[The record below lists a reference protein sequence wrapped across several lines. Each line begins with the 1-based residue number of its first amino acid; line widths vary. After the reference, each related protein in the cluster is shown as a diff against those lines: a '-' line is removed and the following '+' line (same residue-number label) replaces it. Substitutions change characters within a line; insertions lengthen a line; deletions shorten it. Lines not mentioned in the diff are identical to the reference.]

1 MTGICQEVPSGMA
14 VKNRQLVL
22 AARPVG
28 MADDSC
34 FRLEQA
40 EVPAIGDGEALVR
53 VVYLSIDPTIR
64 GWMNEADT
72 YFPAIRLG
80 EVIRG
85 GGIGEVVESRNPGYT
100 AGDLVFGLTGWQEYA
115 VADAGARA
123 MTVLP
128 PGIPLL
134 DALSVYGVTGM
145 TAYFGVLDVGR
156 PQEGQTVVVSGA
168 AGATGSVAGQIAKI
182 NGCRVVGIAGTDEK
196 CAWVTNKLGF
206 DACINYRTDDV
217 AARLRATCPDGVDVF
232 FDNVGGEILQAV
244 LERIN
249 LGARVVLC
257 GAISMYNSP
266 VPPPGPSNYVQLV
279 IKRARMEGFLVLDY
293 VSRFPEAQLQMA
305 SWVVDG
311 KIQHAEDVIAGLENA
326 PGALNRLFTGAN
338 TGKVIVQVSEE
349 P

>member
-1 MTGICQEVPSGMA
+1 MA
-14 VKNRQLVL
+14 ATNRQLVL
-22 AARPVG
+22 AARPVA

-40 EVPAIGDGEALVR
+40 DAPAIGDGEALVR

-72 YFPAIRLG
+72 YLPAIRLG
-80 EVIRG
+80 EVIRS
-85 GGIGEVVESRNPGYT
+85 GGIGEVVESRNPTYSV
-100 AGDLVFGLTGWQEYA
+100 GDLVFGMTGWQDYA
-115 VADAGARA
+115 VADGGART

-134 DALSVYGVTGM
+134 DAMSVYGATGM
-145 TAYFGVLDVGR
+145 TAYFGLLDVGR
-156 PQEGQTVVVSGA
+156 AQEGETVVVSGA
-168 AGATGSVAGQIAKI
+168 AGATGSIAGQIAKLT
-182 NGCRVVGIAGTDEK
+182 GCRVVGIAGTDEK

-206 DACINYRTDDV
+206 DACINYRTEDV

-244 LERIN
+244 LDRIS
-249 LGARVVLC
+249 LRARVVLC
-257 GAISMYNSP
+257 GAISMYNVP
-266 VPPPGPSNYVQLV
+266 EPPPGPSNYVQLI
-279 IKRARMEGFLVLDY
+279 IKRARMEGFLLLDY
-293 VSRFPEAQLQMA
+293 VARFPEAQLQMA

-311 KIQHAEDVIAGLENA
+311 KIQHAEDVVAGLENA
-326 PGALNRLFTGAN
+326 PVALNRLFSGAN
-338 TGKVIVQVSEE
+338 TGKVIVRVSEE

>member
-1 MTGICQEVPSGMA
+1 MVPT
-14 VKNRQLVL
+14 NRRLVL
-22 AARPVG
+22 AARPAA

-40 EVPAIGDGEALVR
+40 DAPAIGDGEALVR

-64 GWMNEADT
+64 SWMNEADT
-72 YFPAIRLG
+72 YLPAIRLG
-80 EVIRG
+80 EVIRS
-85 GGIGEVVESRNPGYT
+85 GGIGEVVESRCPTYN
-100 AGDLVFGLTGWQEYA
+100 AGDLVFGMTGWQDYA
-115 VADAGARA
+115 VADSGERT

-134 DALSVYGVTGM
+134 DAMSVYGVTGM

-168 AGATGSVAGQIAKI
+168 AGATGSIAGQIAKI

-196 CAWVTNKLGF
+196 CRWVTNKLGF
-206 DACINYRTDDV
+206 DACINYRTDDL
-217 AARLRATCPDGVDVF
+217 ATRLRATCPDGVDVF

-244 LERIN
+244 LDRIN
-249 LGARVVLC
+249 LRARVVLC

-266 VPPPGPSNYVQLV
+266 EPPPGPSNYMQLI

-293 VSRFPEAQLQMA
+293 VTRFPEAQLQMA

-311 KIQHAEDVIAGLENA
+311 KIQHAEDVVAGLENA
-326 PGALNRLFTGAN
+326 PAALNRLFTGAN

>member
-1 MTGICQEVPSGMA
+1 MA
-14 VKNRQLVL
+14 ATNRQMLL
-22 AARPVG
+22 AARPLA
-28 MADDSC
+28 MADDTC

-40 EVPAIGDGEALVR
+40 DAPTIGDGEALVR

-64 GWMNEADT
+64 AWMNEADT
-72 YFPAIRLG
+72 YFPAIRIG

-85 GGIGEVVESRNPGYT
+85 GGIGEVVASRNPAYS
-100 AGDLVFGLTGWQEYA
+100 AGDLVFGMTGWQEYA
-115 VADAGARA
+115 VADSRERT

-134 DALSVYGVTGM
+134 DAISVYGVTGM

-156 PQEGQTVVVSGA
+156 PNDGETVVVSGA
-168 AGATGSVAGQIAKI
+168 AGATGSIAGQIAKI
-182 NGCRVVGIAGTDEK
+182 SGCRVVGIAGTDEK

-206 DACINYRTDDV
+206 DACINYRTEDV
-217 AARLRATCPDGVDVF
+217 ASRLRATCPDGIDVF
-232 FDNVGGEILQAV
+232 FDNVGGAILQAV
-244 LERIN
+244 LDRIN
-249 LGARVVLC
+249 LRARVVLC

-266 VPPPGPSNYVQLV
+266 EPPPGPSNYGQLI

-293 VSRFPEAQLQMA
+293 VARFPQAQLQMA

-311 KIQHAEDVIAGLENA
+311 KIQHAEDVVVGLENA
-326 PGALNRLFTGAN
+326 PTALNRLFTGAN
-338 TGKVIVQVSEE
+338 TGKVIVRVGEE

>member
-1 MTGICQEVPSGMA
+1 MA
-14 VKNRQLVL
+14 ETNRQLLL
-22 AARPVG
+22 AARPRA

-34 FRLEQA
+34 FRLEHSNA
-40 EVPAIGDGEALVR
+40 PAIGDGEALVR
-53 VVYLSIDPTIR
+53 VIYLSIDPTIR
-64 GWMNEADT
+64 SWMNEADT
-72 YFPAIRLG
+72 YLPAIRLG

-85 GGIGEVVESRNPGYT
+85 GGIGVVVDSRSPAYN
-100 AGDLVFGLTGWQEYA
+100 AGDLVFGMTGWQEYV
-115 VADAGARA
+115 VADSGEHT

-156 PQEGQTVVVSGA
+156 PQEGETVVVSGA
-168 AGATGSVAGQIAKI
+168 AGATGSIAGQIAKI

-244 LERIN
+244 LDRIN
-249 LGARVVLC
+249 QRARVVLC
-257 GAISMYNSP
+257 GAISMYNSHE
-266 VPPPGPSNYVQLV
+266 PPPGPSNYMQLI

-293 VSRFPEAQLQMA
+293 VTRFPEAQLQMA

-311 KIQHAEDVIAGLENA
+311 KIQHAEDVVAGLENA
-326 PGALNRLFTGAN
+326 PDALNRLFTGAN
-338 TGKVIVQVSEE
+338 TGKVIVQVCEE

>member
-1 MTGICQEVPSGMA
+1 MA
-14 VKNRQLVL
+14 ETNRQLLL
-22 AARPVG
+22 AARPHA
-28 MADDSC
+28 MADDAC
-34 FRLEQA
+34 FRLEQVDA
-40 EVPAIGDGEALVR
+40 PVIGDGEALVR

-64 GWMNEADT
+64 SWMNEADT
-72 YFPAIRLG
+72 YLPAIRLG

-85 GGIGEVVESRNPGYT
+85 GGIGVVVDSRNPAYS
-100 AGDLVFGLTGWQEYA
+100 AGDLVFGMTGWQEYA
-115 VADAGARA
+115 VADSGDHA

-134 DALSVYGVTGM
+134 DAMSVYGVTGM

-156 PQEGQTVVVSGA
+156 PKEGETVVVSGA
-168 AGATGSVAGQIAKI
+168 AGATGSIAGQIAKI
-182 NGCRVVGIAGTDEK
+182 HGCRVVGIAGTDEK

-206 DACINYRTDDV
+206 DAHINYRTEDV
-217 AARLRATCPDGVDVF
+217 GARLRATCPDGVDVF
-232 FDNVGGEILQAV
+232 FDNVGGKILRAV
-244 LERIN
+244 LDRIN

-266 VPPPGPSNYVQLV
+266 EPPPGPSNYMQLI

-311 KIQHAEDVIAGLENA
+311 KIQHAEDVVAGLENA
-326 PGALNRLFTGAN
+326 PAALERLFTGAN